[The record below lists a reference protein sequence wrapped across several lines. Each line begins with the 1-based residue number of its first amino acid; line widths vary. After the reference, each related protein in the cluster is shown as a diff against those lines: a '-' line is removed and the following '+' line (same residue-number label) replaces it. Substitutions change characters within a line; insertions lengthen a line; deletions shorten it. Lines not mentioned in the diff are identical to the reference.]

1 MADPPSG
8 EAFAGI
14 ITLAL
19 AGVGIL
25 SAFLGFLAV
34 VNETDYVGGGLCL
47 LAAAYALGQLVNAL
61 YRA

>member
-1 MADPPSG
+1 MSNRPAG
-8 EAFAGI
+8 ESFAGI
-14 ITLAL
+14 VTLLL

-25 SAFLGFLAV
+25 ATFFGFLAV